1 MTAAEPDRGRK
12 GRWKKKLCHSMTC
25 IWRLYLVHPN
35 ASTFETQ
42 IMFSLYLLP
51 PSFVKIPTLMMYTY
65 LEIRHHTEAQIC
77 KAYCHPHHNCVCAHV
92 FSAVVFYLEICQPFQ
107 RKLSP
112 ICALTLSLSWLSWPT
127 VCGTHSSSQY
137 LCASVYLFI

>member
-1 MTAAEPDRGRK
+1 
-12 GRWKKKLCHSMTC
+12 MTC

-42 IMFSLYLLP
+42 IIFSLYLLP

-92 FSAVVFYLEICQPFQ
+92 FSAVVLFRNLPAISAEA
-107 RKLSP
+107 LSH
-112 ICALTLSLSWLSWPT
+112 LRSRSLSLSWLSWPT